1 MITADPDCDCLQE
14 AEEVSSPQAA
24 NPPRGSPMVSQM
36 PNSEDVDSMMA
47 GVCQFAAAS
56 PIYPAPTLG
65 SEVLSWE
72 IEIGFLPVR
81 GPFAW
86 RRGGTNGIGY

>member
-1 MITADPDCDCLQE
+1 VIAVQE

-24 NPPRGSPMVSQM
+24 NPLRGSPMVSQM

-56 PIYPAPTLG
+56 PIYPPPAPAVG
-65 SEVLSWE
+65 SQVLSWE
-72 IEIGFLPVR
+72 IESWEIESGFLPVM
-81 GPFAW
+81 GLSDW
-86 RRGGTNGIGY
+86 HRGGVNGT